1 MTIKNVPAQQS
12 GPVTDQKT
20 MAANQPI
27 RIVLTNTLQLSNVPP
42 EFRSMLMEK
51 LKFPNPKWMENHRLG
66 RWNRGTSQ
74 ELRFYDTVG
83 KDGLWIPRGYIRHLV
98 DMCRQQRIPFELED
112 RRQTLDPVSFNFSGK
127 LRPFQQKAVQDM
139 LAKEFGTLSAPTG
152 SGKTV
157 IALYLIAER
166 CQPTLIVVHTK
177 DLAFQWIDRIESFL
191 KIPADE
197 VGLIGAGKKTVGQK
211 ITVAL
216 VQSLYRCAA
225 EINGCFG
232 HLVVDE
238 CHRTPSRTF
247 TDAVTEFSTRY
258 MLGLSATPWRRDG
271 LSKLI
276 FWHLGDVHHEM
287 IKAELIRS
295 GDVLDVEVRFR
306 ETDFKPHFDP
316 VTAYSKMLSELT
328 VNDDRNRLIASDVA
342 QEAETGQGVCLVL
355 SDRKKHC
362 ETLQAILKFRHKI
375 SSELLTGDLKNSD
388 RQAVL
393 ERLNSGDVRVL
404 IATGQ
409 LIGEGFDHKDLSIL
423 FLATPIR
430 FSGRLLQYL
439 GRVLRPAAG
448 KGKARVYDY
457 VDAKVDVLTAAAK
470 ARQKVYA
477 RR

>member
-1 MTIKNVPAQQS
+1 MKII
-12 GPVTDQKT
+12 
-20 MAANQPI
+20 QPI
-27 RIVLTNTLQLSNVPP
+27 HILLSNNLRISGLSI
-42 EFRSMLMEK
+42 EFRQLLMEK
-51 LKFPNPKWMENHRLG
+51 LKFPNPKWLENHRLG
-66 RWNRGTSQ
+66 RWNRGTPK
-74 ELRFYDTVG
+74 ELRFYDTAG
-83 KDGLWIPRGYIRHLV
+83 KDGLWIPRGYIRRLI
-98 DMCRQQRIPFELED
+98 DMCRQQRIPFKIED
-112 RRQTLDPVSFNFSGK
+112 RRRSLPPVDFEFCGR
-127 LRPFQQKAVQDM
+127 LRAFQQKAARDM

-166 CQPTLIVVHTK
+166 REPALIIVHTK

-191 KIPADE
+191 KVPAAE
-197 VGLIGAGKKTVGQK
+197 IGLIGAGKKTVGQK

-225 EINGCFG
+225 EIRSGFG
-232 HLVVDE
+232 QLVVDE

-247 TDAVTEFSTRY
+247 TDAVTEFDTRF

-276 FWHLGDVHHEM
+276 FWHLGDVQHEM
-287 IKAELIRS
+287 KKAELIES
-295 GDVLDVEVRFR
+295 GDVLDVEVRVR
-306 ETDFKPHFDP
+306 ETDFKPWFDP

-328 VNDDRNRLIASDVA
+328 ADDDRNRLIAADVA
-342 QEAETGQGVCLVL
+342 AEAAAGQGVCLVL

-362 ETLQAILKFRHKI
+362 ETLQALLRYRHALPA
-375 SSELLTGDLKNSD
+375 ELLTGELKTAE

-393 ERLNSGDVRVL
+393 RRLDRGDVRVL

-409 LIGEGFDHKDLSIL
+409 LIGEGFDRKDLATL

-448 KGKARVYDY
+448 KEKARVYDY
-457 VDAKVDVLTAAAK
+457 VDVRVDVLTAAAR
-470 ARQKVYA
+470 ARQRVYG